1 MSNAFVTSLT
11 ATIAAET
18 AAGNIPVSPP
28 TVVYSPDYGSD
39 IVCTDDTD
47 ALFSELPG
55 DDPRLV
61 GYAYW
66 RMITSDRDSIP
77 DAPGVGLDLLTLL
90 RRGATQAEIAS
101 WPAQLKAQ
109 ADNDDRITNVDVQ
122 MSTPDGGQTYTLHIT
137 GQTESGPF
145 ELTGLLTP
153 TSAILQ
159 EILAP

>member
-1 MSNAFVTSLT
+1 MSNAFSTALT

-18 AAGNIPVSPP
+18 TAGNIPVSPP
-28 TVVYSPDYGSD
+28 TATYSPDYGSD

-55 DDPRLV
+55 DDPRLI
-61 GYAYW
+61 GYAFW
-66 RMITSDRDSIP
+66 RYITSDRDSIP
-77 DAPGVGLDLLTLL
+77 DAPGVGLDIRTLL
-90 RRGATQAEIAS
+90 RRGATAAEVAS

-122 MSTPDGGQTYTLHIT
+122 MSTANGGQTYVIHVT
-137 GQTESGPF
+137 GQTETGPF

-153 TSAILQ
+153 NAAILQ
-159 EILAP
+159 EILSP